1 MPLLQGPCCCW
12 AGLLGREWGGRVG
25 GLRRGKGSCL
35 GARLQAVQLNVA
47 SCRQV
52 SGGFTPTCIN
62 KRAARP
68 ARLPTHL
75 CSTATNTPTLCHR
88 DGTIFAYAVSY
99 DWSRGY
105 AEYNPTTAK
114 NYILLHQ
121 PQEAEV
127 KSRAR
132 VPGRR

>member
-1 MPLLQGPCCCW
+1 MCRQHLLTVCSSWSVHQ
-12 AGLLGREWGGRVG
+12 GLLW
-25 GLRRGKGSCL
+25 
-35 GARLQAVQLNVA
+35 
-47 SCRQV
+47 
-52 SGGFTPTCIN
+52 
-62 KRAARP
+62 
-68 ARLPTHL
+68 
-75 CSTATNTPTLCHR
+75 TLCRR

-105 AEYNPTTAK
+105 AEYNPNTAK